1 MIVSLI
7 GSVLG
12 MAGGLLPD
20 VMREIK
26 DSREHSRELDRMA
39 KTATIQ
45 LEQIKVRADA
55 KMAEVRMESDAAE
68 SRAYLDQMR
77 SIVEA
82 QARPVGIK
90 FVDGFNAM
98 LRPSTAAL
106 IMVLFVSTSGMY
118 VWSVLH
124 QVSAG
129 VLQMTDAASI
139 IWSSLVG
146 DSIQAVLGFLFGY
159 RSTRGRIGHRG

>member
-7 GSVLG
+7 SSVLG

-20 VMREIK
+20 VMKEIK
-26 DSREHSRELDRMA
+26 DTREHKRELDRMDR
-39 KTATIQ
+39 TASIQ

-68 SRAYLDQMR
+68 SRGYLDQMR
-77 SIVEA
+77 SIVES

-106 IMVLFVSTSGMY
+106 IMVLFIATSGMY
-118 VWSVLH
+118 VWSVLN
-124 QVSAG
+124 QVSG
-129 VLQMTDAASI
+129 GEIRMTEAASI
-139 IWSSLVG
+139 IWSSLIG

-159 RSTRGRIGHRG
+159 RSTRGRVSRG